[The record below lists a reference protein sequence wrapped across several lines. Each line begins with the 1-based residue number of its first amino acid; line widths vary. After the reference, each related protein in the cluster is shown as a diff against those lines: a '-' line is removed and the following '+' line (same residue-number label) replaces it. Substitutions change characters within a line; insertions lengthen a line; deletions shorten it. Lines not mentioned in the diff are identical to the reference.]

1 MDFNYFDIVILVIV
15 LFLGFKGIING
26 FFKELF
32 GLVGIVGGIFLASRV
47 GDSVGRVLS
56 DVIFKFQSSSAISFS
71 GFLFTIII
79 FWLLML
85 GAGMALKKLSFA
97 SGLGVFDKFLGFLF
111 SASKFFFIASV
122 IIYSAYNVKATRTS
136 LDSFMKN
143 SMFFSMM
150 VTTGSYIMKLEPVD
164 LEKVMDEKAEEEQNK
179 INETIDNSTLKIV
192 EDTKSKIKDKA
203 VENLN
208 SKGKN

>member
-1 MDFNYFDIVILVIV
+1 MDFNYFDIVVLVIV

-47 GDSVGRVLS
+47 GDSVGQVLS
-56 DVIFKFQSSSAISFS
+56 DIIFKFQSSSAISFS
-71 GFLFTIII
+71 GFLFTIVL

-85 GAGMALKKLSFA
+85 GAGMALKKLSFV
-97 SGLGVFDKFLGFLF
+97 SGLGAFDKILGFFF

-122 IIYSAYNVKATRTS
+122 IIYSAYNVKATRTT

-143 SMFFSMM
+143 SILFPAM
-150 VTTGSYIMKLEPVD
+150 VTTGSYIMKLEPLD
-164 LEKVMDEKAEEEQNK
+164 IEKAVDEKAEEEQNK
-179 INETIDNSTLKIV
+179 INKTIDNSTLKIV
-192 EDTKSKIKDKA
+192 EDAKSKIKEKA
-203 VENLN
+203 VQNLN
-208 SKGKN
+208 SKGEK